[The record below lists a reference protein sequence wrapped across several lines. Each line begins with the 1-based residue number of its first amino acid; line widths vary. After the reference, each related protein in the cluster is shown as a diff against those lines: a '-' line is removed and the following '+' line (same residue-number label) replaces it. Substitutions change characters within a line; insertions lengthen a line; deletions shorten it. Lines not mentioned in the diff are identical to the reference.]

1 MSNWKVEKVIYVLMR
16 KDEMNDYET
25 YDQDYPVESAFLT
38 REEAEEYAES
48 LIKYENL
55 EEVEQD
61 ELFEILQ
68 VPLQT
73 IREI

>member
-1 MSNWKVEKVIYVLMR
+1 MSKWKVEKTVYILMR

-25 YDQDYPVESAFLT
+25 YDQDYPVESVFLT

-61 ELFEILQ
+61 ELFEILE

-73 IREI
+73 MMGV

>member
-1 MSNWKVEKVIYVLMR
+1 MSKWELEKTVYILMR

-25 YDQDYPVESAFLT
+25 YDQDYPVESAFIT

-48 LIKYENL
+48 IIKYENL

-61 ELFEILQ
+61 ELFEILE

-73 IREI
+73 LK